1 MGEFVYKKYFSYK
14 LAFLLG
20 PVSYPLFVVC
30 EGKGQDATW
39 VEHKEEEGERR
50 EEGVADLGGT
60 EEFVFL

>member
-1 MGEFVYKKYFSYK
+1 
-14 LAFLLG
+14 
-20 PVSYPLFVVC
+20 VSYPLFVVC

-50 EEGVADLGGT
+50 EEGVADMGGT